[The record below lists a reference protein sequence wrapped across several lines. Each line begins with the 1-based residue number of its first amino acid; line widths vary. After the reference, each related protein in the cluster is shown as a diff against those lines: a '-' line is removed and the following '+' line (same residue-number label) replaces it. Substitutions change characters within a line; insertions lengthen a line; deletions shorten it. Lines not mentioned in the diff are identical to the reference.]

1 VAEIPKFV
9 TPSLATKLP
18 CDAHRTHNLFP
29 GEDLAAGDA
38 CYISA
43 TGVRRSTGAG
53 ALGTPAAKVDGFVMM
68 DYKVAG
74 NQPVTL
80 YHGVDMAYGAATLVP
95 GTRLFVSGT
104 VVGGLADA
112 ASTSGTG
119 AIATV
124 QYIATLEGTPHAVLF
139 VTKSTY

>member
-1 VAEIPKFV
+1 VAEIGKFI
-9 TPSLATKLP
+9 TPSLGTKLP

-29 GEDLAAGDA
+29 AEDIAAGDA

-53 ALGTPAAKVDGFVMM
+53 AAGTPAAKVDGFAMM
-68 DYKVAG
+68 DYKVG
-74 NQPVTL
+74 GTQPMTL
-80 YHGVDMAYGAATLVP
+80 YHGVEVAYGAATLIP
-95 GTRLFVSGT
+95 GTRLFLSGT

-112 ASTSGTG
+112 ASTGGTG

-139 VTKSTY
+139 VNKSTY

>member
-1 VAEIPKFV
+1 MAEVAKFII
-9 TPSLATKLP
+9 PSLATKLP

-43 TGVRRSTGAG
+43 TGVRRSTGA
-53 ALGTPAAKVDGFVMM
+53 AVAPAAKVDGFVMM

-80 YHGVDMAYGAATLVP
+80 YHGVEVAYGAATLIP
-95 GTRLFVSGT
+95 GTRFFLSGT
-104 VVGGLADA
+104 VIGGLADA
-112 ASTSGTG
+112 ASTGGT
-119 AIATV
+119 APIATV

-139 VTKSTY
+139 VNKSTY

>member
-1 VAEIPKFV
+1 VAEIGKFV

-43 TGVRRSTGAG
+43 TGVRRSTGA
-53 ALGTPAAKVDGFVMM
+53 AAAPAAKVDGFVMI

-80 YHGVDMAYGAATLVP
+80 YHGVEMAYGAATLVP

-112 ASTSGTG
+112 ASTGGT
-119 AIATV
+119 APVATV
-124 QYIATLEGTPHAVLF
+124 QYIATLEGTPHAVIF

>member
-1 VAEIPKFV
+1 MAEIPKFV
-9 TPSLATKLP
+9 TPSIATKLP

-29 GEDLAAGDA
+29 AEDIAAGDA

-43 TGVRRSTGAG
+43 TGVRRSTGA
-53 ALGTPAAKVDGFVMM
+53 AVAPAAKVDGWAGM

-80 YHGVDMAYGAATLVP
+80 YHGVEMAYGAATLVP
-95 GTRLFVSGT
+95 GTRLYVSGT

-112 ASTSGTG
+112 ASTGGT
-119 AIATV
+119 APVATV
-124 QYIATLEGTPHAVLF
+124 QYIATLEGTPHAVIF

>member
-1 VAEIPKFV
+1 MAEIPKFI
-9 TPSLATKLP
+9 TPSLGTKLP

-29 GEDLAAGDA
+29 GDA

-53 ALGTPAAKVDGFVMM
+53 AAGTPAAKVDGFAMM
-68 DYKVAG
+68 NYPVSG

-80 YHGVDMAYGAATLVP
+80 YHGVEVAYGAATLIP
-95 GTRLFVSGT
+95 GTRLFLSGT
-104 VVGGLADA
+104 VIGGLADA
-112 ASTSGTG
+112 ASTGGT
-119 AIATV
+119 APIATV
-124 QYIATLEGTPHAVLF
+124 QYIATLEGTPHAVIF

>member
-1 VAEIPKFV
+1 MAEVAKFI
-9 TPSLATKLP
+9 TPSLGTKLP

-43 TGVRRSTGAG
+43 TGVRRSTGA
-53 ALGTPAAKVDGFVMM
+53 AVAPAAKVDGFAMM

-80 YHGVDMAYGAATLVP
+80 YHGIEIAYGAATLVP
-95 GTRLFVSGT
+95 GTRLFLSGT

-112 ASTSGTG
+112 ASTGGT
-119 AIATV
+119 APVATV
-124 QYIATLEGTPHAVLF
+124 QYIATLEGTPHAVIF

>member
-1 VAEIPKFV
+1 VAEIGKFI

-43 TGVRRSTGAG
+43 TGVRRSTGA
-53 ALGTPAAKVDGFVMM
+53 AVAPAAKVDGFVMM

-80 YHGVDMAYGAATLVP
+80 YHGVEVAYGAATLIP
-95 GTRLFVSGT
+95 GTRFFLSGT
-104 VVGGLADA
+104 VIGGLADA
-112 ASTSGTG
+112 ASTGGT
-119 AIATV
+119 APIATV
-124 QYIATLEGTPHAVLF
+124 QYIATLEGTPHAVIF
-139 VTKSTY
+139 ATKSTY

>member
-1 VAEIPKFV
+1 VAEVPKFV
-9 TPSLATKLP
+9 TPSLSTKLP

-43 TGVRRSTGAG
+43 TGVRRSNGA
-53 ALGTPAAKVDGFVMM
+53 AVAAAAKVDGFATI

-80 YHGVDMAYGAATLVP
+80 YHGVELAYGAATLVP
-95 GTRLFVSGT
+95 GTRLFLSGT
-104 VVGGLADA
+104 VLGGLADA
-112 ASTSGTG
+112 ASIGGT
-119 AIATV
+119 APVATV
-124 QYIATLEGTPHAVLF
+124 QFVTTQEGTNHAVIF

>member
-1 VAEIPKFV
+1 MAEVAKFII
-9 TPSLATKLP
+9 PSLATKLP

-43 TGVRRSTGAG
+43 TGVRRSTGA
-53 ALGTPAAKVDGFVMM
+53 AVAPAAKVDGFVMM

-80 YHGVDMAYGAATLVP
+80 YHGVEVAYGAATLIP
-95 GTRLFVSGT
+95 GTRFFLSGT
-104 VVGGLADA
+104 VIGGLADA
-112 ASTSGTG
+112 ASTGGT
-119 AIATV
+119 APIATV
-124 QYIATLEGTPHAVLF
+124 QYIATLEGTPHAVIF
-139 VTKSTY
+139 ATKSTY

>member
-1 VAEIPKFV
+1 MAEVAKFII
-9 TPSLATKLP
+9 PSLATKLP

-43 TGVRRSTGAG
+43 TGVRRSTGA
-53 ALGTPAAKVDGFVMM
+53 AVAPAAKVDGFVMM

-80 YHGVDMAYGAATLVP
+80 YHGVEVAYGAATLIP
-95 GTRLFVSGT
+95 GTRFFLSGT
-104 VVGGLADA
+104 VIGGLADA
-112 ASTSGTG
+112 ASTGGT
-119 AIATV
+119 APIATV
-124 QYIATLEGTPHAVLF
+124 QYIATLEGTPHAVIF

>member
-1 VAEIPKFV
+1 MAEVPKFV
-9 TPSLATKLP
+9 TPSLGTKLP

-53 ALGTPAAKVDGFVMM
+53 AAGTPAAKVDGFVMM

-80 YHGVDMAYGAATLVP
+80 YHGVEVAYGAATLVP
-95 GTRLFVSGT
+95 GTRLFLSGT

-112 ASTSGTG
+112 ASTGGTG

-124 QYIATLEGTPHAVLF
+124 QYIATLEGTPHAVLY
-139 VTKSTY
+139 VTKSAY